1 MYNLKGDCRPHV
13 MISYQWDSQST
24 MLKVK
29 ESLKEAGFKVWM
41 DVENISQWSHFTA
54 GYEND
59 LIYFSLWVKNFK
71 LRDNNVFLVFLG
83 GSTLEAMSLAIENA
97 AVVLIGMSKKYK
109 ESPNCRS
116 GNGRVLRCFLRYQ
129 SRLINFQDSQLC
141 KKKKNSVS
149 TLWLANY
156 FY

>member
-1 MYNLKGDCRPHV
+1 MYNLTGDLRPHV

-41 DVENISQWSHFTA
+41 DVENISQWSPFTA
-54 GYEND
+54 GH
-59 LIYFSLWVKNFK
+59 IHFSLRVQNFK
-71 LRDNNVFLVFLG
+71 LHDNNVYIVLLG

-116 GNGRVLRCFLRYQ
+116 GNGHVFDCFLRY
-129 SRLINFQDSQLC
+129 
-141 KKKKNSVS
+141 
-149 TLWLANY
+149 
-156 FY
+156 

>member
-41 DVENISQWSHFTA
+41 DVENISQLSHFTA

-59 LIYFSLWVKNFK
+59 LIYFSL
-71 LRDNNVFLVFLG
+71 
-83 GSTLEAMSLAIENA
+83 
-97 AVVLIGMSKKYK
+97 
-109 ESPNCRS
+109 
-116 GNGRVLRCFLRYQ
+116 
-129 SRLINFQDSQLC
+129 
-141 KKKKNSVS
+141 
-149 TLWLANY
+149 
-156 FY
+156 